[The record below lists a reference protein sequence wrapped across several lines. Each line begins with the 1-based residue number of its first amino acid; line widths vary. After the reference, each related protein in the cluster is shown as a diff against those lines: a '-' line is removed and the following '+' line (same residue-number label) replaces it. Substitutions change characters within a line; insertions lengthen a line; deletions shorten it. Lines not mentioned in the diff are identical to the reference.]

1 MKDFGWIRK
10 KRIIMKNYITIQEII
25 NIYKIS
31 QSIVDII
38 LKKYKIDTFKGKK
51 WLLINFKDFHK
62 AYSLAYNPWLFSEL
76 DKKVK
81 DISRK
86 PEEVEKL
93 LKFGDIDWLFT
104 KCFSGSYKIPQKK
117 TTIKNKWIFL

>member
-1 MKDFGWIRK
+1 
-10 KRIIMKNYITIQEII
+10 MKNYIAIQEII
-25 NIYKIS
+25 DIYKIS
-31 QSIVDII
+31 QSIVDTI

-76 DKKVK
+76 DKKTK
-81 DISRK
+81 STPRK

-93 LKFGDIDWLFT
+93 LKFADTDGLFAKT
-104 KCFSGSYKIPQKK
+104 FSKSYKKSENKIEV
-117 TTIKNKWIFL
+117 KNKNLFV